1 MGASGSAGHYW
12 AERHRDAL
20 AKADQTRDHGLREI
34 YIELADHYLTMEQLM
49 MEAEERAA
57 ARSLVASE
65 RRQ

>member
-1 MGASGSAGHYW
+1 MGASRSAGHYW

-57 ARSLVASE
+57 AKSLLASE

>member
-12 AERHRDAL
+12 AERYRDAL
-20 AKADQTRDHGLREI
+20 AKADQTRDRGLREI
-34 YIELADHYLTMEQLM
+34 YIELADHYLTMEQLV

-57 ARSLVASE
+57 AKSLLASE